1 MSLMALVVFSC
12 AATAA
17 PCLPDRAD
25 VYAEPLPEAACR
37 SLPAV
42 MAVAS
47 WARENPDR
55 RVVRWACVA
64 PPDLKHLIDQ
74 VLGME
79 T

>member
-12 AATAA
+12 AAAA
-17 PCLPDRAD
+17 DPCLPDRAD
-25 VYAEPLPEAACR
+25 VYGELVPEAACR

-42 MAVAS
+42 VAVAS

-55 RVVRWACVA
+55 RVARWTCVA
-64 PPDLKHLIDQ
+64 PPDVERLIDQ
-74 VLGME
+74 VLGLE

>member
-1 MSLMALVVFSC
+1 VF
-12 AATAA
+12 
-17 PCLPDRAD
+17 
-25 VYAEPLPEAACR
+25 AEPLPEAACR
-37 SLPAV
+37 SLPAI

-55 RVVRWACVA
+55 KVARWTCVA
-64 PPDLKHLIDQ
+64 PPDLKRLIDQ

>member
-1 MSLMALVVFSC
+1 MSLMSLVVFSC
-12 AATAA
+12 AAVAD

-25 VYAEPLPEAACR
+25 VFAEPLPEAACR

-55 RVVRWACVA
+55 RVERWVCVA
-64 PPDLKHLIDQ
+64 PPDVKRLIDQ
-74 VLGME
+74 VLGQE
-79 T
+79 A